1 MLYYA
6 MTSRSE
12 AIPLQLCTAGDTM
25 HVHVNTSVQMEID
38 GETGMNEK

>member
-1 MLYYA
+1 